1 VELDQAALRL
11 LARRA
16 ELRRALRF
24 GEVTEAARAA
34 SRARVAGVQLP
45 PYERE
50 AARTTRAALGH
61 ALREARYRAAA
72 PLTLIEIPAARVLKG
87 RPKRNLAPL
96 AMITAFAMLV
106 VLLVALL
113 PQPEH
118 APTVVTEDP
127 GGAPAGGV
135 TIQVSELSRGR
146 TAVLPE
152 VSVVETSPSPSPAP
166 TTAATA
172 RATVAP
178 VGPPGAG
185 SGTGG
190 QGGAGSG
197 SGTGV
202 GSGSG
207 RGVATPTPTPV
218 PTATPTPVPTPTP
231 TAAAS
236 FTRIRGRVIDSAT
249 GAGIAGVCLVPGSLE
264 CDASSH
270 YSDANGYWWIDVT
283 TGAYW
288 DIRFQGN
295 GYRVSRI
302 RVYAGG
308 REINV
313 GNVRLLRSTSTP
325 TAPPA

>member
-1 VELDQAALRL
+1 VELDQANLRR

-34 SRARVAGVQLP
+34 SRVRVADMELP
-45 PYERE
+45 LSERE
-50 AARTTRAALGH
+50 AARSTRVALGH

-72 PLTLIEIPAARVLKG
+72 PLTVIDIPKVRVAKG
-87 RPKRNLAPL
+87 RPKRNLLPIAIMSAL
-96 AMITAFAMLV
+96 ALLV

-113 PQPEH
+113 PTPERP
-118 APTVVTEDP
+118 AQTVTENP

-146 TAVLPE
+146 TALLPE

-166 TTAATA
+166 TPAATA

-249 GAGIAGVCLVPGSLE
+249 GAGIPGVCLVPGSLE

-288 DIRFQGN
+288 DIRFQGA

-302 RVYAGG
+302 RVFAGG

-313 GNVRLLRSTSTP
+313 GNVRLLRSTPTP
-325 TAPPA
+325 TPPPA

>member
-1 VELDQAALRL
+1 M
-11 LARRA
+11 
-16 ELRRALRF
+16 
-24 GEVTEAARAA
+24 
-34 SRARVAGVQLP
+34 QLP
-45 PYERE
+45 PYEQD
-50 AARTTRAALGH
+50 AARSTRVALGH

-72 PLTLIEIPAARVLKG
+72 PLTVIDIPIARVAKG

-106 VLLVALL
+106 VLLVALF
-113 PQPEH
+113 PQPER
-118 APTVVTEDP
+118 APAIVTENP

-152 VSVVETSPSPSPAP
+152 VSVVETSPSPPPPP
-166 TTAATA
+166 TPAATA
-172 RATVAP
+172 RATVVP

-185 SGTGG
+185 SGSGG
-190 QGGAGSG
+190 QG
-197 SGTGV
+197 GV

-207 RGVATPTPTPV
+207 SGVGPGSGPGIATPR

-231 TAAAS
+231 TVAAS

-249 GAGIAGVCLVPGSLE
+249 GAGIPGVCLVPGSLE

-288 DIRFQGN
+288 DIRFQAN

-302 RVYAGG
+302 RVFAGG

-313 GNVRLLRSTSTP
+313 GNVRLLRTTP
-325 TAPPA
+325 TPTPAPA